1 MVMGNSSGGPKSPGV
16 DPGAQDL
23 GPLSPWAPELAEA
36 FVKLATD
43 IALVIGENGI
53 IERVAQAGAEPLSP
67 AASEWVGRPWV
78 DTVTA
83 ETRTKAAQLLS
94 EAAQT
99 GVARRRE
106 INHPSS
112 GGDAIPVSYS
122 AIRLGLEGPLL
133 AVGRD
138 LRSITAIQQRFLE
151 AQREAELSYW
161 RARQGEARYQELFRV
176 AHDAVALVDIDTLQI
191 VEANEAAAQ
200 LFDLPLEELPGR
212 LVVHAFEK
220 HSRRAL
226 EELLRAAQASG
237 QQSEVRLRLAQ
248 KALTASV
255 AAVPFRQQ
263 DRLCALLRV
272 RPLESNE
279 SLLGVELSMA
289 RMVDEFSDAVIVTQS
304 NGRILGANRTFQDL
318 VQTPENE
325 ILGRPLREW
334 LGLAD
339 GTFDQILERVRQS
352 AVLRE
357 LTGTIILGNGQV
369 IGVRISAHLL
379 TDSDEEHI
387 GFVLRRA
394 PAAPRDRG
402 AFELGLGLDAWGARL
417 GYEPLPVLLERA
429 TRNLE
434 LQLITR
440 ALAESGGDLEA
451 AARLLGI
458 DHAELLRR
466 RAHFFGA
473 SPREGEP

>member
-1 MVMGNSSGGPKSPGV
+1 MVMGNSTGGPKSAGL
-16 DPGAQDL
+16 DPGAQSL

-53 IERVAQAGAEPLSP
+53 IERVAQAGAEPLNP
-67 AASEWVGRPWV
+67 AANEWVGRPWI

-83 ETRTKAAQLLS
+83 ETRGKAAQLLT
-94 EAAQT
+94 EASQT
-99 GVARRRE
+99 GVGRRRE

-112 GGDAIPVSYS
+112 GGDSIPVSYS
-122 AIRLGLEGPLL
+122 AIRLGVEGPLL

-176 AHDAVALVDIDTLQI
+176 AHDAVALVDIETLQI
-191 VEANEAAAQ
+191 VEANEAAAK
-200 LFDLPLEELPGR
+200 LFDLPLEDLPNR
-212 LVVHAFEK
+212 MVVNAFEK

-248 KALTASV
+248 RALTASV
-255 AAVPFRQQ
+255 AAVPFRQHE
-263 DRLCALLRV
+263 RLCALLRI

-289 RMVDEFSDAVIVTQS
+289 RMVDEFSDAVIVTKS

-318 VQTPENE
+318 VHADEAG
-325 ILGRPLREW
+325 ILGRSLRDW

-352 AVLRE
+352 AVLRD
-357 LTGTIILGNGQV
+357 LTGTIVLGLGQV
-369 IGVRISAHLL
+369 VVVRISAHLL

-387 GFVLRRA
+387 GFVLRRVPVA
-394 PAAPRDRG
+394 HRERTS
-402 AFELGLGLDAWGARL
+402 ELIPSPNAWAIRL
-417 GYEPLPVLLERA
+417 GAEPLPELLERA
-429 TRNLE
+429 SRTLE

-440 ALAESGGDLEA
+440 ALSETNGDLDA
-451 AARLLGI
+451 TARLLGI
-458 DHAELLRR
+458 DPTELARR
-466 RAHFFGA
+466 RSRLFAA
-473 SPREGEP
+473 APRDGEP